1 MRTTVALLALLIA
14 FRGPPLV
21 CGQGIFG
28 LTPPR
33 PGDLPVAPGKG
44 PDKRLPSSPY
54 VYRAG
59 SSNSRSSIF
68 LSYYTV
74 PVSRVTYFYY
84 APLASV
90 PSPPLVLVPG
100 QRPNADES
108 REAERVPP
116 PRRAEAGPP
125 SVPEVIA
132 PGAPASVF
140 RPIQPE
146 DRIQAGVP
154 ALPAPARP
162 AEPKREQGSLRPE
175 PWPFLGVPAVPPEPK
190 LASAGQIE
198 SGKDAFKAQQY
209 SRAERRFH
217 QAVEIFPEHPQAHFL
232 LAQAQF
238 ALGKYAEAVAAI
250 YAGMRLQPTWPN
262 AAFRPRDLY
271 GGRANEFTDQ
281 MSRLASVR
289 AKHPDDPFLAFL
301 YAYQLWF
308 DDRKDEARL
317 LFQRAKTLTS
327 DPRFIERFLQA
338 NPGSSV
344 ADVIVEL
351 LKPGP
356 RF

>member
-1 MRTTVALLALLIA
+1 MRTTVALQALLLA
-14 FRGPPLV
+14 FTGPALV

-44 PDKRLPSSPY
+44 ADKRLPSSPY

-59 SSNSRSSIF
+59 SSNGHSSIF
-68 LSYYTV
+68 LSYYPV
-74 PVSRVTYFYY
+74 PVSRVTYLYY
-84 APLASV
+84 APLSAA
-90 PSPPLVLVPG
+90 PSPLVLVPG
-100 QRPNADES
+100 QRPNVDQN

-116 PRRAEAGPP
+116 PRRAEAEPP
-125 SVPEVIA
+125 YVPEGMA

-140 RPIQPE
+140 RPIRPE
-146 DRIQAGVP
+146 DHVQAGVP
-154 ALPAPARP
+154 ALPEPARP
-162 AEPKREQGSLRPE
+162 AEPKREPGSPRPE
-175 PWPFLGVPAVPPEPK
+175 PWPLPGVPAVPPEPK
-190 LASAGQIE
+190 RASAGQIE
-198 SGKDAFKAQQY
+198 SGKEAFKAQQY
-209 SRAERRFH
+209 SRAERRFQ
-217 QAVEIFPEHPQAHFL
+217 QAAEIFPEHLQAHFL

-250 YAGMRLQPTWPN
+250 YAGMRIQPTWPN
-262 AAFRPRDLY
+262 TAFRPRDLY

-281 MSRLASVR
+281 MSRLAN
-289 AKHPDDPFLAFL
+289 ALANHPDDPFLAFL

-344 ADVIVEL
+344 ADVIAEL